1 MEGMGRKSGKRNQG
15 TFTQDQGTRRKL
27 MEQTVASRGNMIRS

>member
-1 MEGMGRKSGKRNQG
+1 MEGMGRKSGMRNQG

-27 MEQTVASRGNMIRS
+27 MEQTVPSRGSMI